1 MEQNN
6 DIRLL
11 LRVTELKTSKMAAR
25 GRVEP
30 PEKHFI
36 NWTVGVRWLVSTDRD
51 HTKFLWVISNLC
63 IGTNLPP
70 LDRKSQIVC
79 FICPKSEDIHI

>member
-1 MEQNN
+1 M
-6 DIRLL
+6 
-11 LRVTELKTSKMAAR
+11 LRDTELKTSKMAAR

-51 HTKFLWVISNLC
+51 LTVVPLGHFQLC

-70 LDRKSQIVC
+70 LDRKSQISC
-79 FICPKSEDIHI
+79 FIRQKSEDIHI

>member
-1 MEQNN
+1 M
-6 DIRLL
+6 
-11 LRVTELKTSKMAAR
+11 LRDKLHVTELKTSKMAAR

-51 HTKFLWVISNLC
+51 LTVV
-63 IGTNLPP
+63 P
-70 LDRKSQIVC
+70 LGHFQFMYRD
-79 FICPKSEDIHI
+79 

>member
-1 MEQNN
+1 M
-6 DIRLL
+6 
-11 LRVTELKTSKMAAR
+11 LRDKLHVTELKTSKMAAR

-51 HTKFLWVISNLC
+51 LTVVPLGHFQLC

-70 LDRKSQIVC
+70 LDRKSQISC
-79 FICPKSEDIHI
+79 FIRQKSEDIHI